1 MGTEMST
8 PIDLQEKRLQFLQKI
23 QAARSSQ
30 PIEAISQEQY
40 EAAIRSKVSPERYA
54 EMRRLRDQEEHKQQ
68 QPRLAKNT
76 GTTASIADLQYYCSQ
91 QYQEDIK
98 LHEQVEARAVKDK
111 EEQAKLERLII
122 ERGEP
127 PVLYRKAKGKLS
139 DFMMDSSEDIPTP
152 DQLENIANEIFNI
165 DLSEVYETDLS
176 MILRLA
182 SKRYNLNKESAINM
196 VVEVLSKM
204 GINKVHENN
213 TGKVIDFRFFRKHV
227 YDG

>member
-1 MGTEMST
+1 MST
-8 PIDLQEKRLQFLQKI
+8 PVSIDIQEKRLQYLQKV
-23 QAARSSQ
+23 QAARNSE
-30 PIEAISQEQY
+30 PTEPISQEQY
-40 EAAIRSKVSPERYA
+40 EAAIKSKVTPERFA
-54 EMRRLRDQEEHKQQ
+54 EMQRLRDLEEHKQ
-68 QPRLAKNT
+68 QPRLAKNI

-111 EEQAKLERLII
+111 EDQAKLERLII

-139 DFMMDSSEDIPTP
+139 DFMMDYSEDIPAP
-152 DQLENIANEIFNI
+152 DQLENIANEIFNL
-165 DLSEVYETDLS
+165 DLSEIYETNLS
-176 MILRLA
+176 KILRLA
-182 SKRYNLNKESAINM
+182 SKRYNLNKESAIDM

-204 GINKVHENN
+204 AEVGVNKVYENN
-213 TGKVIDFRFFRKHV
+213 TGKVIDFKFLRKHV

>member
-1 MGTEMST
+1 MST
-8 PIDLQEKRLQFLQKI
+8 PVSIDIQEKRLQYLQN
-23 QAARSSQ
+23 R
-30 PIEAISQEQY
+30 P
-40 EAAIRSKVSPERYA
+40 
-54 EMRRLRDQEEHKQQ
+54 EEHKQQ

-76 GTTASIADLQYYCSQ
+76 GTTASIADLQYYYSQ
-91 QYQEDIK
+91 QYQDDIR
-98 LHEQVEARAVKDK
+98 LHEQIEARAAQEK

-139 DFMMDSSEDIPTP
+139 DFMMDSAEDIPTP
-152 DQLENIANEIFNI
+152 HQLENIANEIFNI

-182 SKRYNLNKESAINM
+182 AKRYNLNKESAIDM

-204 GINKVHENN
+204 AEVGMNKVHENN
-213 TGKVIDFRFFRKHV
+213 TGRVIDYRFFKKHV
-227 YDG
+227 YDGRA

>member
-1 MGTEMST
+1 MST
-8 PIDLQEKRLQFLQKI
+8 PVSIDIREKRLQYLQKV
-23 QAARSSQ
+23 QAARNSE
-30 PIEAISQEQY
+30 PTEPISQEQY
-40 EAAIRSKVSPERYA
+40 EAAKSKVTPERFA
-54 EMRRLRDQEEHKQQ
+54 EMQRLRDQERK
-68 QPRLAKNT
+68 QPRLAKNI

-98 LHEQVEARAVKDK
+98 LHEQVEARAAQDK
-111 EEQAKLERLII
+111 EEQAKLKKLIT

-152 DQLENIANEIFNI
+152 HQLENIANEIFNI
-165 DLSEVYETDLS
+165 DLSEIYETDLS

-182 SKRYNLNKESAINM
+182 SKRYNLNKESAIDM

-204 GINKVHENN
+204 AEVGVNKVHE
-213 TGKVIDFRFFRKHV
+213 KQHRESDRL
-227 YDG
+227 